1 VRDGFSGEE
10 STKATLEADLDLF
23 GAPVGQIRERW
34 GRPSFKKTKEN
45 QELVALLRADGWTH
59 ERIAMYLGCDAKTL
73 GKHFSRELQYGSD
86 LIRGM
91 ALQVTLQ
98 RMRQGN
104 SVATGRLL
112 ELTLEAGGAAVPIV
126 PAAPRPA
133 PLGKKDAANAE
144 AQVAHENTTW
154 GGLLQ
159 KPPLPQ

>member
-1 VRDGFSGEE
+1 MSDDFSASDPEKPPAE
-10 STKATLEADLDLF
+10 VERDLF

-45 QELVALLRADGWTH
+45 QELVAVLRADGWTQ
-59 ERIAMYLGCDAKTL
+59 ERIAAYLGCDTKTL
-73 GKHFSRELQYGSD
+73 AKYFSRELQYGSD

-112 ELTLEAGGAAVPIV
+112 DLTLEAGGAAVPL
-126 PAAPRPA
+126 APKPDKPA
-133 PLGKKDAANAE
+133 PLGKKDAANADAE
-144 AQVAHENTTW
+144 TAHEGTTW
-154 GGLLQ
+154 GSVLQ
-159 KPPLPQ
+159 

>member
-1 VRDGFSGEE
+1 MRDGFSGDDSAKDDSDVER
-10 STKATLEADLDLF
+10 DLF

-34 GRPSFKKTKEN
+34 GRPSFKKTQQN

-59 ERIAMYLGCDAKTL
+59 DRIAAYLGCDAKTL
-73 GKHFSRELQYGSD
+73 AKHFSRELQYGSD

-112 ELTLEAGGAAVPIV
+112 DLTLEAGNPAVPIV
-126 PAAPRPA
+126 PKPDKAA
-133 PLGKKDAANAE
+133 PLGKKEAALAE
-144 AQVAHENTTW
+144 AQTAHEGTVW
-154 GGLLQ
+154 GDILQ
-159 KPPLPQ
+159 